1 MFACFSFK
9 VFRSVTN
16 ALRLSRDFSSVR
28 SARSQG
34 KTFFKKYMTKVI
46 LLSAFVSLMV
56 GGGYIAVPSC
66 QAHDLFTKAY
76 LIPSLDPSCMQIHWQ
91 TDTHLHGGWVKWGYS
106 AGELHNIATAY
117 QEHQNIKDFAYPLRS
132 AEDFIRWDAW
142 ICAKP
147 GQRIFYKAFAAEES
161 DDSDNDAVF
170 TMEGDFVLPLSP
182 SAKHVTFYG
191 YGDTRECGDDFQ
203 NVSEALLNEVT
214 SDPDNHQTFLLHCG
228 DVIYNGGATTIL
240 YSDNKWMHYFKN
252 YHEARALLARVPVFI
267 AMGNHD
273 FNWEN
278 NDNDPK
284 FFYIDFPYYQYIQSV
299 GLIPGIDEDGH
310 LYPNSEIINDAY
322 YSFDYGPVH
331 VAVLNAYTHG
341 ELDHLGSCHIGS
353 KLMAGYSQYNWLKND
368 LAATDKLWKIVQIH
382 VSPFSCDCGWHNDTE
397 NYHVRKDLEALFQST
412 GVDLMV
418 SSHDHYYV
426 RKMVGDPKA
435 GERQI
440 PHLVLGGGGAKLY
453 CHEDCGGC
461 FFHYARFDVNTNKLV
476 VRVYKVLDDAKT
488 ELADS
493 VTLWHTVHASTEASF
508 EASATSTDYRTP
520 VRFTC
525 TTDGAHTEHKWD
537 FGDGTTS
544 TEANPLRTFPKPTE
558 PSGIHT
564 YTVKLTV
571 DDGYGHMYETEKDVK
586 VYIKGRLQ
594 PIEHGISGCSHSNP
608 CAYFL
613 RPQGEPL
620 DEIHDFLRI
629 MGCDEGPIFTI
640 APGDYTLTVRAPA
653 YQGYQGGE
661 VDVNVSPGAW
671 AEADVYFVPESHPP
685 ATVVID
691 SVPTGANVTVKV
703 TDNGDPLTGT
713 TPFYCN
719 LCCPGTNIFGND
731 CTFDYVV
738 EKDGV
743 KVQGTNGICTDM
755 NCKNTVE
762 CDGLRRI
769 YVDVRPP
776 PFELSVSDPLIVREP
791 SDQRVVL
798 NGRAQLR
805 VSPRSRETLTYRWY
819 EGESGDTSQPI
830 YRATGPV
837 FITPPLKE
845 QTNYWV
851 RVHAG
856 QTYRDSRTAS
866 VEVVGEGPELIAS
879 EPFHVCPGSVVR
891 LNGSGFYPTDIQEN
905 RVFFG
910 EREAKVQSVDAAGC
924 DVEVPRQLADKEVVD
939 VQIKVN
945 GVWGNGIQSK
955 AVIDWKCKM
964 IREMETGE

>member
-1 MFACFSFK
+1 MFACFSLK

-16 ALRLSRDFSSVR
+16 ALRLSHDFSSVR
-28 SARSQG
+28 SACSRE
-34 KTFFKKYMTKVI
+34 KTLFKRYMTKVI

-66 QAHDLFTKAY
+66 QAHDLFTKTY
-76 LIPSLDPSCMQIHWQ
+76 LMPCPDQPCMQIHWQ

-117 QEHQNIKDFAYPLRS
+117 QEPQNIKDFLYPMRS

-147 GQRIFYKAFAAEES
+147 GLRIFYKAFAAEEP
-161 DDSDNDAVF
+161 DDSDAVF
-170 TMEGDFVLPLSP
+170 TMEGDFVLPLPP

-203 NVSEALLNEVT
+203 NVSGALLNEVT
-214 SDPDNHQTFLLHCG
+214 SDPDNHQTFVLHCG

-240 YSDNKWMHYFKN
+240 YSDNKWMHYFSN

-273 FNWEN
+273 FNWDQSCKPYDDKCKELV
-278 NDNDPK
+278 NDPK
-284 FFYIDFPYYQYIQSV
+284 YFFINFPYYQYIQSV
-299 GLIPGIDEDGH
+299 GLIPCIDEDGH

-341 ELDHLGSCHIGS
+341 ELDRLGSCHIGS
-353 KLMAGYSQYNWLKND
+353 KLMAGHSQYNWLKND
-368 LAATDKLWKIVQIH
+368 LAATDKPWKVLMLH
-382 VSPFSCDCGWHNDTE
+382 VSPLSCDCSIDDA
-397 NYHVRKDLEALFQST
+397 VRTDLENLAKDS
-412 GVDLMV
+412 GVDLIV
-418 SSHDHYYV
+418 SAHDHYYV
-426 RKMVGDPKA
+426 HKEYNG
-435 GERQI
+435 I
-440 PHLVLGGGGAKLY
+440 PHIVLGGGGAKLC

-461 FFHYARFDVNTNKLV
+461 FFHYARFDVDANKLNI
-476 VRVYKVLDDAKT
+476 RVYKVLDDAKT
-488 ELADS
+488 ELADT

-508 EASATSTDYRTP
+508 EASATSTDYRIP

-525 TTDGAHTEHKWD
+525 TTDGAHKEHKWD
-537 FGDGTTS
+537 FGDGTS
-544 TEANPLRTFPKPTE
+544 SSQPNPLHSFPKPTD
-558 PSGIHT
+558 PSGIEKH
-564 YTVKLTV
+564 TVKYSV
-571 DDGYGHMYETEKDVK
+571 FNGWNWYDTEKNVT
-586 VYIKGRLQ
+586 VYIEGRLQ
-594 PIEHGISGCSHSNP
+594 PMEYGISGCSHSNP

-620 DEIHDFLRI
+620 DDIHDFLTI
-629 MGCDEGPIFTI
+629 MGCLEGPIFTI

-661 VDVNVSPGAW
+661 AEVDVSVRPDGW
-671 AEADVYFVPESHPP
+671 ADANVYFVDESHPT

-703 TDNGDPLTGT
+703 TENGDPLTGT
-713 TPFYCN
+713 TPFYWN
-719 LCCPGTNIFGND
+719 LCCPGTNMRGNY

-755 NCKNTVE
+755 DCKNTEE
-762 CDGLRRI
+762 CDGLTRI

-776 PFELSVSDPLIVREP
+776 PSELPGSALIVREP

-805 VSPRSRETLTYRWY
+805 VSSRSRETLTYRWY

-866 VEVVGEGPELIAS
+866 VEVVGEGPELIVS

-910 EREAKVQSVDAAGC
+910 EREAKVHGVDAAGC

-939 VQIKVN
+939 VQLKVN
-945 GVWGNGIQSK
+945 GVWSNSIRSE
-955 AVIDWKCKM
+955 AVIDWKCEI
-964 IREMETGE
+964 IRQIETGE